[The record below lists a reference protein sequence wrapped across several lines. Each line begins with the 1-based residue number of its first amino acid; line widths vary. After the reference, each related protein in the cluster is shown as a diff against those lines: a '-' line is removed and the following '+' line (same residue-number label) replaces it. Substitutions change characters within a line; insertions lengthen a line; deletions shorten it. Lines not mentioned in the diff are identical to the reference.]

1 MRPIKFRAKSQLD
14 GKWVYGDFQRERFF
28 DKSGERFF
36 YSIGVTDE
44 NDWTC
49 QRKVI
54 PVFEQTIGQ
63 FTGLCD
69 KNGKEIYEGDIV
81 KGTIVSSWAKQKIKC
96 KVIYEKDRFVCIDID
111 GGVHK
116 VMFGK
121 DIAVIGNIFDNPE
134 LLGEQ
139 NEDNNK

>member
-1 MRPIKFRAKSQLD
+1 MRTIEFRAKYIDNS
-14 GKWVYGDFQRERFF
+14 GWVYGYLTQCYIEVG
-28 DKSGERFF
+28 DKLPLEIKIKGSGATYF
-36 YSIGVTDE
+36 IDE
-44 NDWTC
+44 N
-49 QRKVI
+49 
-54 PVFEQTIGQ
+54 TIGQ

-69 KNGKEIYEGDIV
+69 KNGKKIFEGDIV

-121 DIAVIGNIFDNPE
+121 DIAVIGNIYDNPE
-134 LLGEQ
+134 LLKGE
-139 NEDNNK
+139 